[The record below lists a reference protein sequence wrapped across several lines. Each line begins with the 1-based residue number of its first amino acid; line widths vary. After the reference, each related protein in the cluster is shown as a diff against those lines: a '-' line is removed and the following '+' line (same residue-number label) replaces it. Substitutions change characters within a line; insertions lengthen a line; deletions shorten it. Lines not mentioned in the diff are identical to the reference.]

1 MKNILISFLFLS
13 GCARDF
19 ESIPSAQSGSRFPR
33 ITSSKSE
40 YLTASWFEQVDHL
53 NWSVMGSVYSNDT
66 WTEPFE
72 ISIDSSFFVNWA
84 DFPSLNK
91 INDDTLV
98 AHWLKKSGLGTYD
111 YDIHLSFSYDNG
123 LSWSRSE
130 IPHTTTTKGEHGFVS
145 ISIGNKKHDLVWLDG
160 REMLMGHGKNDYGQ
174 MNLYHREFT
183 NNGEL
188 GPEYLIDP
196 KVCECC
202 PTSSVSFKDT
212 LVVAYRDRSDE
223 EIRDIYI
230 ARKTG
235 DTWET
240 SYSVHNDGWKIAG
253 CPVNGPMLSIRSN
266 QIAIA
271 WYTAANDEA
280 KVNVA
285 FSDDLGKTFSNPIRV
300 DSGMPLG
307 RVDLDWINDSE
318 VLVSWIES
326 SELSS
331 NIVVRKIKNDLTI
344 RDAMVIAEVSKGR
357 ISGYPQME
365 THKDQILFSWT
376 EIGTE
381 TSVASKWIPIS
392 NIVNN

>member
-19 ESIPSAQSGSRFPR
+19 ENIPSAQTGSRFPR

-40 YLTASWFEQVDHL
+40 HITASWFEQIDHL

-66 WTEPFE
+66 WAEPFE
-72 ISIDSSFFVNWA
+72 ISTDSSFFVNWA

-91 INDDTLV
+91 INGDTLV
-98 AHWLKKSGLGTYD
+98 AHWLKKSGVGTYD

-123 LSWSRSE
+123 LSWSKSE
-130 IPHTTTTKGEHGFVS
+130 VPHATTTKGEHGFVS
-145 ISIGNKKHDLVWLDG
+145 ISIGDKKHDLVWLDG
-160 REMLMGHGKNDYGQ
+160 REMLMSHGNNDYGQ

-183 NNGEL
+183 NDGKL

-196 KVCECC
+196 RVCECC

-235 DTWET
+235 DIWEPP
-240 SYSVHNDGWKIAG
+240 YSVHNDGWKIAG

-271 WYTAANDEA
+271 WYTAANDKA

-285 FSDDLGKTFSNPIRV
+285 FSDDLGKTFSKPIRV

-331 NIVVRKIKNDLTI
+331 NIVLRKIKNDLTM
-344 RDAMVIAEVSKGR
+344 RDKMVIAEVSKGR

-392 NIVNN
+392 KIVNN

>member
-1 MKNILISFLFLS
+1 MKNIFISFLFLS

-19 ESIPSAQSGSRFPR
+19 ENIPSAQTESRFPR
-33 ITSSKSE
+33 IASSKSE

-72 ISIDSSFFVNWA
+72 ISTDSSFFVNWA

-91 INDDTLV
+91 ISDDTLV
-98 AHWLKKSGLGTYD
+98 AHWLKKSGAGTYD

-123 LSWSRSE
+123 LSWSKSE

-145 ISIGNKKHDLVWLDG
+145 ISIGDKKHDLVWLDG
-160 REMLMGHGKNDYGQ
+160 REMLMEHGNNEYGQ

-188 GPEYLIDP
+188 GSEYLIDP

-202 PTSSVSFKDT
+202 PTSSVLFEDT

-235 DTWET
+235 DTWEP
-240 SYSVHNDGWKIAG
+240 SYPVHNDGWKIAG

-271 WYTAANDEA
+271 WYTAANDKA
-280 KVNVA
+280 KVYVA
-285 FSDDLGKTFSNPIRV
+285 YSDDLGKTFSNPIRV
-300 DSGMPLG
+300 DNGMPLG
-307 RVDLDWINDSE
+307 RVDLEWINDDE

-326 SELSS
+326 SEQSS
-331 NIVVRKIKNDLTI
+331 NIVVRKVKNDLTI
-344 RDAMVIAEVSKGR
+344 REGIVVAEVSKGR

-365 THKDQILFSWT
+365 ILKDQILFAWT
-376 EIGTE
+376 EISTQ
-381 TSVASKWIPIS
+381 TSVASKWIPLSKII
-392 NIVNN
+392 NH

>member
-19 ESIPSAQSGSRFPR
+19 ESIPSAQSGSKFPR

-40 YLTASWFEQVDHL
+40 HLTASWFEQVDHL

-72 ISIDSSFFVNWA
+72 ISKDSSFFVNWA

-91 INDDTLV
+91 ISDDTLV
-98 AHWLKKSGLGTYD
+98 AHWLKKSGAGTYD

-123 LSWSRSE
+123 LSWSKSE

-145 ISIGNKKHDLVWLDG
+145 ISIGDKKHDLVWLDG
-160 REMLMGHGKNDYGQ
+160 REMLMEHGNNEYGQ

-188 GPEYLIDP
+188 GSEYLIDP

-202 PTSSVSFKDT
+202 PTSSVLFEDT

-235 DTWET
+235 DTWEP
-240 SYSVHNDGWKIAG
+240 SYPVHNDGWKIAG

-271 WYTAANDEA
+271 WYTAANDKA
-280 KVNVA
+280 KVYVA
-285 FSDDLGKTFSNPIRV
+285 YSDDLGKTFSNPIRV
-300 DSGMPLG
+300 DNGMPLG
-307 RVDLDWINDSE
+307 RVDLEWINDDE

-326 SELSS
+326 SEQSS
-331 NIVVRKIKNDLTI
+331 NIVVRKVKNDLTI
-344 RDAMVIAEVSKGR
+344 REGIVVAEVSKGR

-365 THKDQILFSWT
+365 ILKDQILFAWT
-376 EIGTE
+376 EISTK
-381 TSVASKWIPIS
+381 TSVASKWIPLSKII
-392 NIVNN
+392 NH

>member
-1 MKNILISFLFLS
+1 MKNIFISFLFLS

-19 ESIPSAQSGSRFPR
+19 ENIPSAQTGSRFPR
-33 ITSSKSE
+33 IASSKSE
-40 YLTASWFEQVDHL
+40 HLTASWFEQVDHL

-72 ISIDSSFFVNWA
+72 ISTDSSFFVNWA

-91 INDDTLV
+91 ISDDTLV
-98 AHWLKKSGLGTYD
+98 AHWLKKSGAGTYD

-123 LSWSRSE
+123 LSWSKSE
-130 IPHTTTTKGEHGFVS
+130 IPHATTIKGEHGFVS
-145 ISIGNKKHDLVWLDG
+145 ISIGDKKHDLVWLDG
-160 REMLMGHGKNDYGQ
+160 REMLMEHGNNEYGQ

-188 GPEYLIDP
+188 GSEYLIDP

-202 PTSSVSFKDT
+202 PTSSVLFEDT

-235 DTWET
+235 DTWEP
-240 SYSVHNDGWKIAG
+240 SYPVHNDGWKIAG

-271 WYTAANDEA
+271 WYTAANDKA
-280 KVNVA
+280 KVYVA
-285 FSDDLGKTFSNPIRV
+285 YSDDLGKTFSNPIRV
-300 DSGMPLG
+300 DNGMPLG
-307 RVDLDWINDSE
+307 RVDLEWINDDE

-331 NIVVRKIKNDLTI
+331 NIVVRKVKNDLTI
-344 RDAMVIAEVSKGR
+344 REGIVVAEVSKGR

-365 THKDQILFSWT
+365 ILKDQILFAWT
-376 EIGTE
+376 EISTK
-381 TSVASKWIPIS
+381 TSVASKWIPLSKII
-392 NIVNN
+392 NR